1 MEGVLYKWTNYLAGW
16 QPRWFVLDKGILTYY
31 KSQDEMSQGCKGSV
45 KMACCEIQVH
55 PTDETRLDLIIPGE
69 QHFYVRG
76 ATPADRQ
83 RWLVALGSAKACLAD
98 SKIHQR
104 KEESEDSLR
113 TKMSELRLYCDLLT
127 QQVATVKLAGAG
139 TANGPDLEK
148 LNESSS
154 LLSAT
159 CDTFIKTL
167 QDCMK
172 LAKESF
178 TPNIHNMDISNT
190 VLPPSTPYS
199 DKKKSSA
206 VQRSHSVEDRY
217 VPQMVNKHG
226 VTTRYRNLEEMAAR
240 TPHSRPSSR
249 TPSISSQEGILGGL
263 SATPGAHG
271 EVRKSSSLPTTP
283 TPASLPT
290 TPTPEKVLVN
300 GSGVPHAA
308 EARVPTFFS
317 TLPTKFSDVQIE
329 PDESIPTQ
337 PFLDACTCIVGVF
350 DALSPTAFAPVK
362 MDVNGNIRKLRQKYS
377 TDPEMFMMLQG
388 MVQEEVR
395 SKTTQVKNSAT
406 DALMWLRR
414 TLEFIREFLTEI
426 IKGERDMNLAA
437 TNAYG
442 RTLKKYH
449 GWVVRGVF
457 ALAAKAVPSMEYFL
471 QFLATN
477 KEDADRDD
485 FEGIIIRDLEE
496 CVKALT
502 KLTQILQQHYERGAL
517 ETEEIV

>member
-1 MEGVLYKWTNYLAGW
+1 MEGMLYKWTNYLAGW

-31 KSQDEMSQGCKGSV
+31 KSQDEMQQGCKGSV

-55 PTDETRLDLIIPGE
+55 GTDETRLDLIIPGE

-98 SKIHQR
+98 SKNHQK
-104 KEESEDSLR
+104 KEESEDTLR

-127 QQVATVKLAGAG
+127 QQVASVKAAGSSEMVP
-139 TANGPDLEK
+139 PDIEK

-159 CDTFIKTL
+159 CDTFIMTL

-178 TPNIHNMDISNT
+178 IPNINNMDISNT
-190 VLPPSTPYS
+190 VLPPSTPFS
-199 DKKKSSA
+199 DKKKSG
-206 VQRSHSVEDRY
+206 VQRSISVEDRY
-217 VPQMVNKHG
+217 TPHSTTKLG
-226 VTTRYRNLEEMAAR
+226 VTTRYRNLEDMAAR
-240 TPHSRPSSR
+240 STPRSRPTSR
-249 TPSISSQEGILGGL
+249 TASISSQEGVQAAIASTPNNETKRSL
-263 SATPGAHG
+263 SQ
-271 EVRKSSSLPTTP
+271 PTTP
-283 TPASLPT
+283 TVQE
-290 TPTPEKVLVN
+290 TPVVVN
-300 GSGVPHAA
+300 GASPSSTM

-317 TLPTKFSDVQIE
+317 ELSAKFSDIQVP
-329 PDESIPTQ
+329 PDNSIPTQ

-362 MDVNGNIRKLRQKYS
+362 MDVNGNIRKLRQKLS
-377 TDPEMFMMLQG
+377 SDPEMFMKLQA
-388 MVQEEVR
+388 MVQQEVR
-395 SKTTQVKNSAT
+395 TKTTQVKNSAT

-414 TLEFIREFLTEI
+414 TLEFIQEFLSEI
-426 IKGERDMNLAA
+426 LTGERDMNLAA

-471 QFLATN
+471 QFLAVH
-477 KEDADRDD
+477 KEDAERQD
-485 FEGIIIRDLEE
+485 FESIILADLKE
-496 CVKALT
+496 CVGGLA
-502 KLTQILQQHYERGAL
+502 KLTAILKDHYETGGL
-517 ETEEIV
+517 ESEEIV